1 KLYGKGVAFFYVQ
14 SHRAI
19 DLTKS
24 GIYTKTDNK
33 NKGQFWRGQ
42 IEAIYFLKTNVI
54 LISENGG
61 IVMIVQ
67 GVKVVAEQGITAE
80 EIQAIVDEELQLW
93 NNKGKTL
100 AQVQLSIEDQ
110 EIVVKAIERSPIKRV
125 RRITGYL
132 STEDRFNNAKQSELF
147 DRRAH
152 I

>member
-1 KLYGKGVAFFYVQ
+1 
-14 SHRAI
+14 
-19 DLTKS
+19 
-24 GIYTKTDNK
+24 
-33 NKGQFWRGQ
+33 
-42 IEAIYFLKTNVI
+42 
-54 LISENGG
+54 
-61 IVMIVQ
+61 MIVQ

-100 AQVQLSIEDQ
+100 AQVQLSIDDQ

-152 I
+152 L